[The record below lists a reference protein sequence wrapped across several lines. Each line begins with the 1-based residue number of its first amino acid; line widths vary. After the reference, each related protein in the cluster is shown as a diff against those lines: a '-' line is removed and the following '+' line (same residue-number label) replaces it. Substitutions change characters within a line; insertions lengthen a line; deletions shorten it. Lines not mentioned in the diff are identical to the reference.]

1 MPNEVS
7 TQPGILFV
15 DDDADILQAAAL
27 LLPRRGFNLH
37 CAGSPDEAWS
47 MLAAE
52 MPDVILLDLNFRRG
66 ATSGDEGLALLK
78 ALIDHDPTLVIVV
91 VTGHSGINIA
101 VAAMRAGAADF
112 VMKPWNNERLVATL
126 NDAVALRRSRIMP
139 RSEAAPGLVDE
150 SVVIGHSP
158 AMRQIQDV
166 IRRAAATDAPILL
179 FGGAGTGKTLLAQTV
194 HRQSPRA
201 AAACTIIDMPTARA
215 AGEAAF
221 ESEISAA
228 DPRGTLVLE
237 DIGALDMPTQ
247 LRLSA
252 ILAATPGR
260 RLVATTR
267 LSREAVR
274 DGALHPG
281 LLYRLNIIELALPRL
296 HDRGDDVAVLAAHYL
311 RLFARRYGKPLR
323 LLTQDAIDALSAY
336 EWPGNVRELRQYM
349 ERAVVLA
356 QGTCPISAADVP
368 LPARLGQSVPAPT
381 PGDGDLNLARAEKS
395 VVETALRRHGFN
407 VSQAA
412 RELGVTRATLY
423 RRMAR
428 HGL

>member
-1 MPNEVS
+1 MPHEVS
-7 TQPGILFV
+7 TLPGILFV
-15 DDDADILQAAAL
+15 DDDADIRQSAAL

-37 CAGSPDEAWS
+37 SAGSPDEAWS
-47 MLAAE
+47 ILAAE
-52 MPDVILLDLNFRRG
+52 MPEVILLDLNFRRG
-66 ATSGDEGLALLK
+66 ATSGEEGLALLK
-78 ALIDHDPTLVIVV
+78 ALIDHDPTLVVVV

-112 VMKPWNNERLVATL
+112 VMKPWNNERLLATL
-126 NDAVALRRSRIMP
+126 NDAVALRRSRITP
-139 RSEAAPGLVDE
+139 RAEAGPGLAE
-150 SVVIGHSP
+150 EGPVIGHSA
-158 AMRQIQDV
+158 AMRQLQDV
-166 IRRAAATDAPILL
+166 LRRAAATDAPILL
-179 FGGAGTGKTLLAQTV
+179 FGAAGTGKTLLAQTV
-194 HRQSPRA
+194 HRQSPRV
-201 AAACTIIDMPTARA
+201 AAACTIIDMQSACA

-221 ESEISAA
+221 ERQISSA

-237 DIGALDMPTQ
+237 DIGALDVPTQ

-252 ILAATPGR
+252 ILAATAGP

-267 LSREAVR
+267 LSRDAVR
-274 DGALHPG
+274 DGAIHPG
-281 LLYRLNIIELALPRL
+281 LLYRLNIIELVLPRL
-296 HDRGDDVAVLAAHYL
+296 RDRGDDVAVLAAHYL

-323 LLTQDAIDALSAY
+323 LLTQDAVDALSAY

-356 QGTCPISAADVP
+356 QGTDPISAADVP
-368 LPARLGQSVPAPT
+368 LPARFGHGVPAPT